1 MRAAKDRTPRTID
14 NQERMRAGR
23 EGRDSHHWG
32 LSMNVTRNLILRA
45 LLGGGSVLSVCAA
58 LAPLSSAHAQDIS
71 SASLS
76 GQVVDP
82 SGAPVGGATVT
93 LSADARNLNR
103 TVTSGP
109 DGSFSVLQ
117 LPVGSYTLKAEKAG
131 VGAIE
136 MTGATVALGGS
147 SFVVKLAAADD
158 GNAIVVTAAK
168 ARELDFSQA
177 ATGLVIDVK
186 ETFDRVPIA
195 RDVAALQLLAPQ
207 TTAGDTAFNS
217 LTGGT
222 NVALSGGSVAENIYY
237 VNGMNITNFRTF
249 LGGGLVPFQFYDQ
262 VQVKTGG
269 YQAEFG
275 RATGGAVIA
284 LTRSGSNE
292 YAGGFNAYWSPS
304 GLRSRAPDTYVSN
317 NDRDKR
323 QDYEGNLWASGP
335 IIKDRLYFFGFFNP
349 RYRSEFD
356 ATQPINGSVTET
368 FAKSKKPFYG
378 GKIDFDVT
386 EDHRLEFTYFNNSNA
401 EEGTI
406 RSRNLAGTSPDLVTP
421 YRVSVGGDN
430 YIGKYTGHLTEWLT
444 ISALYGRTDSN
455 QTSSSTQPYIVDQ
468 RSGTIQQIAG
478 HPDATLDSGSDR
490 RELYRAD
497 IDVLAHL
504 MGEHHIRFG
513 VDREELFSRASTTYS
528 GGVAYRYYRAGAAGA
543 LNGLIP
549 ANTDYV
555 RVQFLDRFGE
565 FKARNTALYLQDNW
579 DLNDRLNLSLGVRNE
594 TFANR
599 TSTGEVFTKLK
610 NQWAPRLG
618 ATYDVFGDKR
628 TKLSGFF
635 GRYYLPVAANT
646 NIRMA
651 GNEYF
656 TRAFHILNGIDGNTR
671 LPTLGRQVSF
681 EVLSDSAGADPR
693 TLTSQNLK
701 PQYLDEFMV
710 GVDQRI
716 GDRWRVGLN
725 VTHRNLKSVLEDTD
739 LGYTIANFCATQ
751 NMPGCNPNAVP
762 ASYGSGGY
770 VLLNPGKDAIINVD
784 LTGNGQLTQVTIPA
798 AIVDLPKAK
807 RKYWAVEANFD
818 RTWDGTW
825 QLSGSYVW
833 SSLKGNYE
841 GGVKSDNGQDDT
853 GLTQD
858 FDEPGWMDGAYG
870 YLPNHRR
877 HTFKLYGA
885 YALTDQVQLGG
896 FARLQSPRKFGCLG
910 VYDPALGGAGRAT
923 TSEAASWYCNGQLV
937 GRGKA
942 LESDWLKQI
951 DLSVSY
957 TVKIPGLKSF
967 QLRADV
973 FNVFNWKS
981 KLDLREYGEDDGGNP
996 DPNYGK
1002 ATSYQAPRQFRFGV
1016 SMDF

>member
-1 MRAAKDRTPRTID
+1 MRADRK
-14 NQERMRAGR
+14 A
-23 EGRDSHHWG
+23 RDRHHWG
-32 LSMNVTRNLILRA
+32 ISMNVRPTLVLRA
-45 LLGGGSVLSVCAA
+45 LLGGGSVLSACAA
-58 LAPLSSAHAQDIS
+58 MTGIVPVAPAYAQDIS

-76 GQVVDP
+76 GQVVDAA
-82 SGAPVGGATVT
+82 GTPVAGATVT
-93 LSADARNLNR
+93 VSADTRNLTR

-117 LPVGSYTLKAEKAG
+117 LPLGRYTLKAEKAG

-136 MTGATVALGGS
+136 LSEAMVALGGS
-147 SFVVKLAAADD
+147 SFVMQLAAAD
-158 GNAIVVTAAK
+158 GETIVVRAAK
-168 ARELDFSQA
+168 ARELDFSQQ

-186 ETFDRVPIA
+186 DTFDRVPIA

-237 VNGMNITNFRTF
+237 INGMNVTNFRTF

-262 VQVKTGG
+262 VQIKTGG

-275 RATGGAVIA
+275 RSTGGAVIA

-292 YAGGFNAYWSPS
+292 FAGGFNAYWAPS
-304 GLRSRAPDTYVSN
+304 GLRSRARDTYAAN

-335 IIKDRLYFFGFFNP
+335 IVKDHLYFFGFFNP

-356 ATQPINGSVTET
+356 ATQPINGAVTET

-378 GKIDFDVT
+378 GKIDFDIN

-406 RSRNLAGTSPDLVTP
+406 RSRDLTGAAPDIVTP

-430 YIGKYTGHLTEWLT
+430 YIAKYTGHLADWLT
-444 ISALYGRTDSN
+444 FSALYGRSDSD
-455 QTSSSTQPYIVDQ
+455 QTSSSNQPYIIDQ
-468 RSGTIQQIAG
+468 RSGIPVQVAG

-497 IDVLAHL
+497 VDVLAHF
-504 MGEHHIRFG
+504 MGEHHFRFG
-513 VDREELFSRASTTYS
+513 VDREDLSSRASTTYS

-543 LNGLIP
+543 LDGLIP

-555 RVQFLDRFGE
+555 RVQYLDRFGA
-565 FKARNTALYLQDNW
+565 FKARNTAFYLQDNW
-579 DLNDRLNLSLGVRNE
+579 DVNDRLNLSLGIRNE
-594 TFANR
+594 TFENR
-599 TSTGEVFTKLK
+599 TSSGEVFTKLK

-618 ATYDVFGDKR
+618 ATYDLFGDKR
-628 TKLSGFF
+628 TKLSAFF
-635 GRYYLPVAANT
+635 GRYHLPVAANT

-656 TRAFHILNGIDGNTR
+656 TRDFFILNGVDPTTR
-671 LPTLGRQVSF
+671 LPSLGQQVYH

-701 PQYLDEFMV
+701 PQFLDEFMV

-739 LGYTIANFCATQ
+739 LGYTIANFCRTQ
-751 NMPGCNPNAVP
+751 NVPGCNPNQVP
-762 ASYGSGGY
+762 ASFGSGGY
-770 VLLNPGKDAIINVD
+770 VLLNPGKDAVINVD
-784 LTGNGQLTQVTIPA
+784 LLGNGQLTQITIPA

-807 RKYWAVEANFD
+807 RKYWAVEANLD
-818 RTWDGTW
+818 RSWDGRW

-858 FDEPGWMDGAYG
+858 FDEPGWMDGSYG

-885 YALTDQVQLGG
+885 YALTDSVQLGG
-896 FARLQSPRKFGCLG
+896 FARVQSPRKFGCIG
-910 VYDPALGGAGRAT
+910 VYDPTLGGPGRAT
-923 TSEAASWYCNGQLV
+923 TAEAASWYCGGRLV
-937 GRGKA
+937 GRGRGPQ
-942 LESDWLKQI
+942 SDWLKQL

-957 TVKIPGLKSF
+957 TLKIPGLRSL

-973 FNVFNWKS
+973 FNIFNWKS

-1002 ATSYQAPRQFRFGV
+1002 ATSYQAPRQIRFGV